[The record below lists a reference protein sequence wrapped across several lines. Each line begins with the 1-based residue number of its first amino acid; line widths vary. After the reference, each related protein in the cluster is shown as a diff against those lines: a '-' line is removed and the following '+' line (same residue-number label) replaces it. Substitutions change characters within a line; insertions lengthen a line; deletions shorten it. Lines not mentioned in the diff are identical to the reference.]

1 MHQEQEILL
10 RCWLFKRKLAK
21 EMRRILRFALVLF
34 TGIILAA
41 VGLNAWPTQIHAI
54 PTQGLKQT
62 DSKPLILS
70 TLWSPAI
77 RRWAPQIQ
85 EVARKYGIDPDF
97 IAAVV
102 AAESNGDPFAESRV
116 GAIGLMG
123 VMPTGPGLEWRPSS
137 DELKDPIT
145 NLRWG
150 GAILAEIILQSGGDL
165 FAALTAYS
173 GGWEYA
179 ESRVPRAYATDVL
192 DAYGRAIATRSGVAP
207 EIASQWTVALEIRQ
221 GNVPTESLLVLGQQ
235 PISGLHIYGE
245 HIVYDYVDTSGRALY
260 VKGYAVPVALVQPID
275 TNPVLFGDGNEIEPQ
290 LEARLGIGN
299 PKVVKNSNPN
309 VLIACLP
316 SLDRLRGR
324 VSTRW
329 FAPSQCPAWHR

>member
-1 MHQEQEILL
+1 M
-10 RCWLFKRKLAK
+10 
-21 EMRRILRFALVLF
+21 
-34 TGIILAA
+34 
-41 VGLNAWPTQIHAI
+41 
-54 PTQGLKQT
+54 
-62 DSKPLILS
+62 
-70 TLWSPAI
+70 
-77 RRWAPQIQ
+77 
-85 EVARKYGIDPDF
+85 
-97 IAAVV
+97 
-102 AAESNGDPFAESRV
+102 
-116 GAIGLMG
+116 
-123 VMPTGPGLEWRPSS
+123 
-137 DELKDPIT
+137 
-145 NLRWG
+145 
-150 GAILAEIILQSGGDL
+150 
-165 FAALTAYS
+165 
-173 GGWEYA
+173 
-179 ESRVPRAYATDVL
+179 
-192 DAYGRAIATRSGVAP
+192 AP

>member
-1 MHQEQEILL
+1 
-10 RCWLFKRKLAK
+10 
-21 EMRRILRFALVLF
+21 MRRILRFALILF
-34 TGIILAA
+34 TGIILAVA
-41 VGLNAWPTQIHAI
+41 GLNIQPAQIYAT

-70 TLWSPAI
+70 TLWGPAI
-77 RRWAPQIQ
+77 RRWTPQIQ
-85 EVARKYGIDPDF
+85 EVAHKYGIDPDF

-102 AAESNGDPFAESRV
+102 AAESNGDPHAESHA
-116 GAIGLMG
+116 GAVGLMG
-123 VMPTGPGLEWRPSS
+123 IMPTGPGLEWRPTPE
-137 DELKDPIT
+137 ELRDPVT

-150 GAILAEIILQSGGDL
+150 GAILGEIIRQSGGDL

-179 ESRVPRAYATDVL
+179 ESRVPRTYATNVL
-192 DAYGRAIATRSGVAP
+192 DSYARAIASRNGISP
-207 EIASQWTVALEIRQ
+207 DIASKWTVALEIRQ
-221 GNVPTESLLVLGQQ
+221 GNVPTEALLVLGQQ
-235 PISGLHIYGE
+235 PISGLRTYGE
-245 HIVYDYVDTSGRALY
+245 HVVYDYADGSGRALY
-260 VKGYAVPVALVQPID
+260 IKGYAVPIALVQPVD
-275 TNPVLFGDGNEIEPQ
+275 TSAVLFGDSDTIEPQ
-290 LEARLGIGN
+290 LHGRLGIGN